1 MSEKRRDS
9 KNRILR
15 TGESQEADGRYK
27 FRYIDGNGKR
37 KTVYSWRLVA
47 TDSIPAGKRDNAP
60 LREQEKVINRDL
72 DDMIT
77 PDGAGLTVLD
87 LVKKYIATKTGVK
100 HTTRA
105 GYGTVINLLDKDP
118 FGARRI
124 DKVRLSDAKE
134 WLIRLQQVD
143 KKSYS
148 AIHSTR
154 GVVRPA
160 FQMAVDDDILRKNPF
175 EFQLATVVVNDAV
188 TREAI
193 TRKQERAFLDFIKN
207 DTHYSKYYDGMYILF
222 KTGMRIS
229 DDDDKIRLNQRKPSK
244 YKGLSR
250 FGPEKNL
257 QRINK
262 FMKERPIFYK
272 NLIQMKENFRFYL
285 RCFYCITKVVILQFN
300 SENRTELAR
309 NG

>member
-60 LREQEKVINRDL
+60 LREQEKAINRDL
-72 DDMIT
+72 NDMIT

-124 DKVRLSDAKE
+124 DKIRLSDAKE

-148 AIHSTR
+148 AIHSIR

-193 TRKQERAFLDFIKN
+193 TRKQERTFLDFIRN

-262 FMKERPIFYK
+262 FMKERPTFYK
-272 NLIQMKENFRFYL
+272 KLIQMKENFRFYL

-300 SENRTELAR
+300 SEKQDRISS
-309 NG
+309 

>member
-148 AIHSTR
+148 AIHSIR

-193 TRKQERAFLDFIKN
+193 TRKQERTFLDFIKN

-262 FMKERPIFYK
+262 FMKERPTFYK
-272 NLIQMKENFRFYL
+272 KLIQMKENFRFYL

-300 SENRTELAR
+300 SEKQDRISS
-309 NG
+309 

>member
-60 LREQEKVINRDL
+60 LREQEKAINRDL
-72 DDMIT
+72 NDMIT

-124 DKVRLSDAKE
+124 DKIRLSDAKE

-148 AIHSTR
+148 AIHSIR

-193 TRKQERAFLDFIKN
+193 TRKQERTFLDFIRN

-244 YKGLSR
+244 YKGLRR

-272 NLIQMKENFRFYL
+272 KLIQMKENFRFYL
-285 RCFYCITKVVILQFN
+285 RCFYCITKEVILQFN

>member
-27 FRYIDGNGKR
+27 YRYIDANGKR

-47 TDSIPAGKRDNAP
+47 TDSIPAGKKDNAP
-60 LREQEKVINRDL
+60 LRDQEKAINKDL
-72 DDMIT
+72 DDMII
-77 PDGAGLTVLD
+77 PDGGGLTVLQ

-105 GYGTVINLLDKDP
+105 GYGTVINLLEKDP
-118 FGARRI
+118 FGAKRI
-124 DKVRLSDAKE
+124 DKVRLSDAKK

-143 KKSYS
+143 KKSFS
-148 AIHSTR
+148 AIHSIR

-175 EFQLATVVVNDAV
+175 GFQLATVLVNDAV

-193 TRKQERAFLDFIKN
+193 TRKQERTFLEFIKN
-207 DTHYSKYYDGMYILF
+207 DAHYCKYYDGMYILF